1 MFLPNFCAIE
11 REGGADAGVE
21 HFRIEAGDARLLG
34 QRQRIRRIAEGDEDI
49 RIERLHL
56 VDDRRE
62 ILRADRIALVVGELE
77 FRVGERRPRRRRQ
90 IDAEAVG
97 DADHRDRVAD
107 LLFIAQF
114 VQQFDQR
121 LRGIGAGA
129 EHPETV
135 GPALCEFRRAVGHGR
150 RGEVRIAFAV
160 ERRANRQIEA
170 GAPWRQDEI
179 DLVLVDQPLQRAHGL
194 FGVGAVVVLH
204 DLDRDAL
211 VAELDATGG
220 IHFLH
225 PQFVVGDR
233 GDGGAAGVRAGASKW
248 RSRS

>member
-1 MFLPNFCAIE
+1 MI
-11 REGGADAGVE
+11 G
-21 HFRIEAGDARLLG
+21 
-34 QRQRIRRIAEGDEDI
+34 
-49 RIERLHL
+49 
-56 VDDRRE
+56 RE
-62 ILRADRIALVVGELE
+62 ILRADRIALVVGQLEL
-77 FRVGERRPRRRRQ
+77 RVGKRRPRRRRQ
-90 IDAEAVG
+90 IDTEAVG
-97 DADHRDRVAD
+97 DADHRYRVAD

-121 LRGIGAGA
+121 LGGVGAGA

-135 GPALCEFRRAVGHGR
+135 GPAFCEFRRAVGHGG
-150 RGEVRIAFAV
+150 RGEVRIAFAI
-160 ERRANRQIEA
+160 ERRADRQIEA

-194 FGVGAVVVLH
+194 FGVGAVVILH

-233 GDGGAAGVRAGASKW
+233 GDGGAAGVRAGARNGVADLDRGLGLRDGGQAERGGAGGGHEQCRASRQECRHVVLPGVHLAAPLNW
-248 RSRS
+248 RS